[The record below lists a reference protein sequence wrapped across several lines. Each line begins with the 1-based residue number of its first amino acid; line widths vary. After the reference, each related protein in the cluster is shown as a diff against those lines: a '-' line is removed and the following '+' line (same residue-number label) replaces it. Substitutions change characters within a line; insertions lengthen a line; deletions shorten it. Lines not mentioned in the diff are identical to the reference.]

1 MYTSIWDKQR
11 RSRILNELKRGVT
24 DTRYLNVLEIMNK
37 YEQQQYN
44 YVKSIAKSL
53 ERIAIAAEKIAD
65 KPRKLLKDG
74 GPVLTKQANKV
85 KHL

>member
-1 MYTSIWDKQR
+1 MSIWDKQR
-11 RSRILNELKRGVT
+11 RSRILNELKQGVT
-24 DTRYLNVLEIMNK
+24 DIHCLNVSEIMNK

-65 KPRKLLKDG
+65 KPRKLLKDS

-85 KHL
+85 KYL

>member
-1 MYTSIWDKQR
+1 
-11 RSRILNELKRGVT
+11 
-24 DTRYLNVLEIMNK
+24 MNK

-74 GPVLTKQANKV
+74 GPVLTKQANK
-85 KHL
+85 

>member
-1 MYTSIWDKQR
+1 
-11 RSRILNELKRGVT
+11 
-24 DTRYLNVLEIMNK
+24 MNK

-65 KPRKLLKDG
+65 KPRKLLKDS

-85 KHL
+85 KYL

>member
-1 MYTSIWDKQR
+1 
-11 RSRILNELKRGVT
+11 
-24 DTRYLNVLEIMNK
+24 MNK

-85 KHL
+85 KYL

>member
-1 MYTSIWDKQR
+1 
-11 RSRILNELKRGVT
+11 
-24 DTRYLNVLEIMNK
+24 MNR
-37 YEQQQYN
+37 YEQEQYN

-53 ERIAIAAEKIAD
+53 ERIAIAAELIAD

>member
-1 MYTSIWDKQR
+1 MYMSIWDKQR
-11 RSRILNELKRGVT
+11 RSRILNELKQGVT